1 MIRAVAVVGLAVL
14 IGCAGNPVPSQNSMH
29 GAPIAMATAPAPLDF
44 SRPEKEPSL
53 SGTDSSLVKANAA
66 DPNRAKRADSLK
78 RSDRSPAIDTVA
90 KEEDKEIATLLEPA
104 RQHYVSALQAQTAG
118 DSAISQN
125 EFERAID
132 VLNEASYYPNIENN
146 SDFKELSK
154 SILEDYE
161 KYIATIETLGPGSS
175 IFALR
180 EKLAMDVEKMDVSKI
195 KVPVVRLTGTT
206 VPLVMNEYVEK
217 NILFFMGKGRKF
229 IENWI
234 YRSGR
239 YFPMMSRIFAE
250 EKVPREV
257 LYLSMMESGLN
268 PVARS
273 WAKAV
278 GIWQFIRGTGMLYG
292 LKGNLWY
299 DERRNV
305 EKATRAAARHLR
317 DLNDTFNDWHL
328 ALAAYNSGAG
338 NVNRAMRRSGSA
350 DFWEMRS
357 YLPRETR
364 NYVPQ
369 YIAVTLMAS
378 NPEAYGFVGLE
389 KADSLAYDV
398 VSVDDCVDLD
408 VLAECAMT
416 TGDTLRELNPEL
428 ILDYTPPNIK
438 GYELRIPP
446 GRADTFA
453 MRYASIPDS
462 KKRNWAVHLVKRG
475 ETVGAIARKYGVNAA
490 LVAEVNKIPRQ
501 KRLSVGKS
509 LLIPVSPSVAKVYLE
524 NSEHNMAEAAAS
536 AAMSARRKAI
546 APSGHDKI
554 VHTIKKGETLGQI
567 AGRYHVRMSDIR
579 NWNNISYGRKI
590 VAGRELVIWMP
601 GGKPSK
607 KQSARIVAEQKN
619 TPVRK
624 PLAKSGRH
632 VVTEGESLDK
642 IAAQTGVTVADLKT
656 WNKLHSS
663 IIHPGDILLT
673 RKSEKVVAP
682 KKQAPKSSV
691 ITHLIKKGDTLERL
705 ADKYDVTI
713 EDLKKWNHLTS
724 SRLKIGQKI
733 SIHISG

>member
-1 MIRAVAVVGLAVL
+1 MIRAVVIVGLAAL
-14 IGCAGNPVPSQNSMH
+14 IGCAGNPLPSQSSMH
-29 GAPIAMATAPAPLDF
+29 GASSAKATAPAPLDF
-44 SRPEKEPSL
+44 SRPEKES
-53 SGTDSSLVKANAA
+53 SSSATDTSSAKANSA
-66 DPNRAKRADSLK
+66 DPNRAKASDSLK
-78 RSDRSPAIDTVA
+78 KGDRTAAIDTVS
-90 KEEDKEIATLLEPA
+90 KEDDKEIAILLEAA

-132 VLNEASYYPNIENN
+132 VLNEASYYPNIEKN
-146 SDFKELSK
+146 SEFKELSK
-154 SILEDYE
+154 SVLEDYE
-161 KYIATIETLGPGSS
+161 KYIAAIETLGPGSS

-180 EKLAMDVEKMDVSKI
+180 EKLAMDVEKMDISKI
-195 KVPVVRLTGTT
+195 KVPVVPITETT

-217 NILFFMGKGRKF
+217 NISFFMGKGRKF
-229 IENWI
+229 LENWI

-250 EKVPREV
+250 EKVPHEV

-317 DLNDTFNDWHL
+317 DLNETFNDWHL

-389 KADSLAYDV
+389 KADSLVYDV
-398 VSVDDCVDLD
+398 VSVNDCVDLD
-408 VLAECAMT
+408 VLAECALT
-416 TGDTLRELNPEL
+416 TGDALRELNPEL
-428 ILDYTPPNIK
+428 ILDYTPPNVK
-438 GYELRIPP
+438 GYQLRIPP
-446 GRADTFA
+446 GRSDTFA
-453 MRYASIPDS
+453 ARYASIPDS
-462 KKRNWAVHLVKRG
+462 KKRNWAVHMVKRG
-475 ETVGAIARKYGVNAA
+475 ETVGVIARKYGVNVT
-490 LVAEVNKIPRQ
+490 LIAEVNKISRQ
-501 KRLSVGKS
+501 KRLSAGKS

-524 NSEHNMAEAAAS
+524 NSEHNMAEAAAA
-536 AAMSARRKAI
+536 AAMSAHKKAI
-546 APSGHDKI
+546 APSGREKI
-554 VHTIKKGETLGQI
+554 VHTIKKGETLGHI
-567 AGRYHVRMSDIR
+567 ADRYHVRMSDIR

-601 GGKPSK
+601 GAKSSK
-607 KQSARIVAEQKN
+607 KQPAHITAAQKN
-619 TPVRK
+619 TPVKK
-624 PLAKSGRH
+624 PLAQSGRH

-642 IAAQTGVTVADLKT
+642 IAAQVGVTVADLKS

-663 IIHPGDILLT
+663 VIHPGDILLT
-673 RKSEKVVAP
+673 RKNEKGTP
-682 KKQAPKSSV
+682 QKKQAPKPFV
-691 ITHLIKKGDTLERL
+691 IAHIIRKGDTLEKL

-724 SRLKIGQKI
+724 SRVKIGQKI
-733 SIHISG
+733 SIRMPG